1 MRRVGAGAGALL
13 LLVVVVPVL
22 LPDPVATDFAAILRP
37 PSAAHPLGTDQ
48 LGRDVAA
55 RLLVGA
61 RLTLGLS
68 VVTVLVTGA
77 VGTAVGLACGYAGG
91 RAGRAV
97 LRLTDLLAALP
108 TVLFGLLAAV
118 VLGPGPVALLIAVTL
133 VGWTP
138 FARQAHQL
146 TVREVGQGYV
156 EGAAALGA
164 GRVRVL
170 GGHVLR
176 NVARPLVA
184 HACVRLAGTL
194 LAVSGLSFLG
204 LGIQP
209 PTPEWGAMVAE
220 GREFLFAAPHV
231 VLAPSVAVVL
241 VAALAL
247 LAGRA
252 LGDSAAGRRSPA
264 RSRAGCR
271 EHPRR
276 SAGGNRMG
284 DPPAP
289 P

>member
-1 MRRVGAGAGALL
+1 MRWVVGAAAGLV
-13 LLVVVVPVL
+13 LLVGLGPLL

-37 PSAAHPLGTDQ
+37 PSTAHLLGTDQ

-55 RLLVGA
+55 RLLVGG

-68 VVTVLVTGA
+68 AGAVLVTGA
-77 VGTAVGLACGYAGG
+77 VGVAVGLTCGYAGG
-91 RAGRAV
+91 RGGRAV

-118 VLGPGPVALLIAVTL
+118 VLGSGPGSLLVAVVV

-138 FARQAHQL
+138 FARQAYQL

-164 GRVRVL
+164 GRARVL

-176 NVARPLVA
+176 NVAGPLVA
-184 HACVRLAGTL
+184 HGCVRFAGTL
-194 LAVSGLSFLG
+194 LTVSGLSFLG

-247 LAGRA
+247 VVGRG
-252 LGDSAAGRRSPA
+252 LENPAGRRSWTA
-264 RSRAGCR
+264 RRGSSLPSS
-271 EHPRR
+271 E
-276 SAGGNRMG
+276 
-284 DPPAP
+284 
-289 P
+289 

>member
-1 MRRVGAGAGALL
+1 MRRLAGGAGILL
-13 LLVVVVPVL
+13 LLVVVLPML

-37 PSAAHPLGTDQ
+37 PSAAHPSGTDQ

-68 VVTVLVTGA
+68 AVTVLVTGV
-77 VGTAVGLACGYAGG
+77 VGTAVGLASGYAGG
-91 RAGRAV
+91 PVGRAV

-118 VLGPGPVALLIAVTL
+118 VLGPGTVALLIAVTL

-146 TVREVGQGYV
+146 TVRELGQGYV
-156 EGAAALGA
+156 EGAGALGA
-164 GRVRVL
+164 ARARVL

-176 NVARPLVA
+176 NIARPLVA
-184 HACVRLAGTL
+184 HACVRFAGTL
-194 LAVSGLSFLG
+194 LTVSGLSFLG

-209 PTPEWGAMVAE
+209 PSPEWGAMVAE

-252 LGDSAAGRRSPA
+252 LGDSVAGRRSPGP
-264 RSRAGCR
+264 RPVVVSRF
-271 EHPRR
+271 RR
-276 SAGGNRMG
+276 RRQNEGGN
-284 DPPAP
+284 
-289 P
+289 